1 LHDDAKEIDM
11 ATKTKARTRNNW
23 GRVRKLPSGRYQAA
37 YTDPR
42 TRRAVNGPL
51 TFSNTSQAQAW
62 LAAQRTFLEAGTL
75 PSFERHAA
83 EKLRTISQGESLTL
97 REHAKE
103 WREQRETSN
112 SPRTLYTYE
121 RMLES
126 SLKDFAD
133 LPLADITPD
142 MVANWVS
149 KNGKTTPKMT
159 RNSYTHLKALLSNA
173 VRRGKLSSN
182 PCDLE
187 RSQLPKKSPWRE
199 VYADANQVAKIIE
212 CASDE
217 WMKAFLAIAFY
228 SGLRRGEILELRKK
242 DFQVREYKGGHRIDI
257 SVSRSVIFPKGAP
270 VVRNE
275 LKTQGSRRKV
285 TLQDKGT
292 RLVMDYLEKFT
303 SPNSLL
309 FHSSTDPYKHVSQTV
324 LFTKWNKVRKA
335 AGFEGRLHDAR
346 AIDLT
351 NVASTG
357 APTRE
362 IMDRGGHR
370 TAQVAMRY
378 QRNAGRTDE
387 YLDRLA

>member
-11 ATKTKARTRNNW
+11 ATKTKARTRNSW
-23 GRVRKLPSGRYQAA
+23 GRIRELPSGKFQAS
-37 YTDPR
+37 YTDPK
-42 TRRAVNGPL
+42 TKRAVNAPL
-51 TFSNTSQAQAW
+51 TYSDKKKAEIW
-62 LAAQRTFLEAGTL
+62 LAAQRTFSEAGTL
-75 PSFERHAA
+75 PTFERQVA
-83 EKLRTISQGESLTL
+83 EKLKTISQGESLTL

-103 WREQRETSN
+103 WREQRETSS

-126 SLKDFAD
+126 SLKNFAD

-142 MVANWVS
+142 MVASWVS
-149 KNGKTTPKMT
+149 KNGKATPKMT
-159 RNSYTHLKALLSNA
+159 RNSYTHLKALLTNA

-199 VYADANQVAKIIE
+199 VYADPQQVAKIIE
-212 CASDE
+212 CASEE
-217 WMKAFLAIAFY
+217 WLKAFLAIAFY

-242 DFQVREYKGGHRIDI
+242 DFHIREYKGRHRIDI
-257 SVSRSVIFPKGAP
+257 SVSRSVIFPKGSP

-275 LKTQGSRRKV
+275 LKTAGSRRKV

-292 RLVMDYLEKFT
+292 RLVMDYLGKFT

-309 FHSSTDPYKHVSQTV
+309 FHSSTDPDKHVSQTV
-324 LFTKWNKVRKA
+324 LFKKWNKVRKA

-351 NVASTG
+351 TVASTG

-378 QRNAGRTDE
+378 QRNAGLTDE
-387 YLDRLA
+387 YLDRLS